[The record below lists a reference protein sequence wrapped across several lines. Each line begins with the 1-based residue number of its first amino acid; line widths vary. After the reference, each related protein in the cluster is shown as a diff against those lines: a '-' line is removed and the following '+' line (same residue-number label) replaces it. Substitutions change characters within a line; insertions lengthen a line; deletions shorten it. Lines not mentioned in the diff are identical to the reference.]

1 MQKDG
6 VKRRTGLP
14 NWSSDVRQVDKV
26 YGGVVYDQG
35 GERHDTRKMLPVPA
49 ASSGI
54 VDIFKGGY
62 VARDDKRREAMRPFK
77 ERFVQLILERGPL
90 QLSGAARLLGRDR
103 RFKEV
108 MSEQRLRPPP
118 GCWHLLDDV
127 ATSGRGKQ
135 TIVGLARG
143 PRPTLAEQ

>member
-1 MQKDG
+1 MD
-6 VKRRTGLP
+6 
-14 NWSSDVRQVDKV
+14 
-26 YGGVVYDQG
+26 GVVYDQG

-62 VARDDKRREAMRPFK
+62 IARDDKRREAMRPCK
-77 ERFVQLILERGPL
+77 GRLVKLILERGPL
-90 QLSGAARLLGRDR
+90 QLSGATKLLGRDR

-108 MSEQRLRPPP
+108 MSEQRLRSPT
-118 GCWHLLDDV
+118 LLALFDDI
-127 ATSGRGKQ
+127 ATSGRGQQ

-143 PRPTLAEQ
+143 PRPMPAEQ